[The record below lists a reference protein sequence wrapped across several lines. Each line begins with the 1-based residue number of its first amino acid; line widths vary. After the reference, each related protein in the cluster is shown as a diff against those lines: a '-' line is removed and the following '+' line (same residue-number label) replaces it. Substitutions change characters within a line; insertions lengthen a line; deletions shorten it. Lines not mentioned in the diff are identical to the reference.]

1 MAALSARR
9 LGALARHLQ
18 PAAAAAAAAAAVPIH
33 ERRAAARLG
42 LRGGTANGLGLQVWQ
57 NADGSVS
64 EEALADVLEQKRRAV
79 ALAMGCLESFP
90 HSLILIQTPLSIF
103 PLFRMVQHK

>member
-1 MAALSARR
+1 MAAHLSARR
-9 LGALARHLQ
+9 LGALAHHLQ
-18 PAAAAAAAAAAVPIH
+18 PAAAAAAAAVAVPIH
-33 ERRAAARLG
+33 ERRATARLG

-103 PLFRMVQHK
+103 RMVQHK